1 MLKKIKN
8 YSNFIKFLFIK
19 LLYIIII
26 PIILYD
32 IILIAQGIIKPN
44 AIPSIFGIKTFT
56 IISGSMQPT
65 FEIDDVIFVK
75 EYNINE
81 LEEGDIISFVQGE
94 DIITHRIDKI
104 DKNEKETI
112 FITKG
117 DANNVTDTNK
127 VKASQIEG
135 KYIFKISKVGKILNI
150 LKNKVIFIIVIIILI
165 ICYLIEKNKISKKV
179 KRKEKREKY
188 EARKTKTRY

>member
-32 IILIAQGIIKPN
+32 IILIAQGILNPN
-44 AIPSIFGIKTFT
+44 SIPSIFGIKTFT
-56 IISGSMQPT
+56 IISGSMEPT

-81 LEEGDIISFVQGE
+81 LEKGDIISFVQGE